1 MLWVAMRGRLAAC
14 NIMNC
19 RASRLGYVRGAGY
32 RFVAPDI
39 VSFTG
44 IGLSRTPLSLLCAMS
59 AQTLPKSLGSCC
71 DSLIKS
77 EEQVCIESFDP

>member
-1 MLWVAMRGRLAAC
+1 M
-14 NIMNC
+14 
-19 RASRLGYVRGAGY
+19 
-32 RFVAPDI
+32 FVAPDI